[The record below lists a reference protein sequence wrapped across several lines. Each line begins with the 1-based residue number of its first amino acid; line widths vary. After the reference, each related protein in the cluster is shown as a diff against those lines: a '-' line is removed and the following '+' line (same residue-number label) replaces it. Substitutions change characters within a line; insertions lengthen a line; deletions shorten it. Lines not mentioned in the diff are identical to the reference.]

1 VRSRLLAS
9 QLGTVSVVSLAALA
23 SLALS
28 SCASG
33 AGAASES
40 SAPASVTVAGVKV
53 GVDAAARGLVPQRY
67 RDAGEVRVATDV
79 PYAPFEMYASEGSTQ
94 ITGVD
99 HDLGQAIAARLGLRF
114 TFTPQK
120 FDGII
125 PAIQAGKFDAVMS
138 AMTDKKERQ
147 AVLTFVDYSASG
159 TGVLV
164 AKGNPQ
170 GVKTYTDL
178 CGKDVAVQAATNQ
191 LDLATSWQ
199 KECQA
204 AGKGQIQIQQ
214 FPKDSDAQLA
224 IKAGKVVAAL
234 ATKPAAGYSAKT
246 TDGGNAFQVVDD
258 PAAPTGYEATPNGIG
273 ITKADPELAKAVQ
286 KALQSLMNDGTYTK
300 ILAAYGVEGI
310 AVEKATINA
319 AVS

>member
-1 VRSRLLAS
+1 MRSRPLVSYLGAAS
-9 QLGTVSVVSLAALA
+9 VGALTCLALA
-23 SLALS
+23 

-33 AGAASES
+33 AGAANGAS
-40 SAPASVTVAGVKV
+40 SAPPSTVAGVTV
-53 GVDAAARGLVPQRY
+53 GVDAAARGLVPQKY

-99 HDLGQAIAARLGLRF
+99 YDLGQAVAARLGLKF
-114 TFTPQK
+114 TFTAQK

-170 GVKTYTDL
+170 GIKTYTDL
-178 CGKDVAVQAATNQ
+178 CGQKVAVQAATNQ

-199 KECQA
+199 KECSA
-204 AGKGQIQIQQ
+204 GGKGQIQLEQ

-246 TDGGNAFQVVDD
+246 TDNGSAFEVVND
-258 PAAPTGYEATPNGIG
+258 PAAPTGYQATPNGIG
-273 ITKADPELAKAVQ
+273 VNKADADLAKAVQ
-286 KALQSLMNDGTYTK
+286 KALQSLMDDGTYTK
-300 ILAAYGVEGI
+300 ILAKYGVEGI
-310 AVEKATINA
+310 AVKQATING

>member
-1 VRSRLLAS
+1 MRTRTPASRLGVAS
-9 QLGTVSVVSLAALA
+9 AVALA
-23 SLALS
+23 SLTLA

-33 AGAASES
+33 TGAASEAS
-40 SAPASVTVAGVKV
+40 TPASVTVAGVSV
-53 GVDAAARGLVPQRY
+53 GVDSAAKALVPQKY
-67 RDAGEVRVATDV
+67 RDSGEVRVATDV
-79 PYAPFEMYASEGSTQ
+79 PYAPFEMFAAEGSSQ

-99 HDLGQAIAARLGLRF
+99 YDLGQAIAARLGLRF
-114 TFTPQK
+114 TFTAQK

-170 GVKTYTDL
+170 GIKTYTDL
-178 CGKDVAVQAATNQ
+178 CGQSVAVQAATNQ
-191 LDLATSWQ
+191 LDLATTWQ
-199 KECQA
+199 KDCTA
-204 AGKGQIQIQQ
+204 AGKAPIQLQQ

-246 TDGGNAFQVVDD
+246 TDGGNAFELVED

-273 ITKADPELAKAVQ
+273 LSKADPELAKAVQ
-286 KALQSLMNDGTYTK
+286 KALQSLMDDGTYTK
-300 ILAAYGVEGI
+300 ILAKYGVEGI